1 MHENFFS
8 TIFFFTISILM
19 DFRYFVTLRFYGDI
33 FESSGGSRCMS
44 QLKPLYNVH
53 VEVFVASHFIFL
65 VSSFLLD
72 FTLLCA

>member
-33 FESSGGSRCMS
+33 FESSGLGICISKRDA
-44 QLKPLYNVH
+44 LYR
-53 VEVFVASHFIFL
+53 L
-65 VSSFLLD
+65 
-72 FTLLCA
+72 